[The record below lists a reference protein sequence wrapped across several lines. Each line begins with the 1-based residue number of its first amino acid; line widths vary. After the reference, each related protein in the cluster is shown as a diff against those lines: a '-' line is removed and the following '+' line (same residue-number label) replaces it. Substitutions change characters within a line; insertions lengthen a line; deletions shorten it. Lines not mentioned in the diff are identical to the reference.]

1 MFRTQFFVFIM
12 LIAVSLASCAPVA
25 EPTIPPPIMT
35 EEPVI
40 PVTGV
45 AVVQGV
51 EIQILE
57 SQPLQV
63 NAIVRG
69 QLPDGG
75 CTTISAVNQMHD
87 GNTFKI
93 TLATTTDPLAICTQA
108 LTPFEEVVLL
118 DVSNL
123 PPAKYFVNAN
133 GIEQSFELLPQ
144 DVSQF
149 KQVLVDGLNA
159 RNYDLLKILMDQS
172 LTIGYWL
179 SEGTTISPDAAIEQF
194 RLNLLNS
201 TSPIVADHSKNLIEL
216 LGTDW
221 DKIVDSE
228 INEVNP
234 LFTSGWGSQGKD
246 EAILFVAK
254 LPDGSLYWYGMLF
267 ARDGF
272 KQGSPNTGVNQP
284 APGRKPIPTISILEV
299 VKDSSVTIQTSNYP
313 ANIDFKVRMNVM
325 GTQGVNGFVV
335 DTINSRKGGSFTVT
349 FDIPPKLHGEKKIA
363 IRLES
368 KEGYYSYN
376 WFENSNSGNVSNPAN
391 PQPTNVKYVI
401 AQQDVTI
408 HSGPGNS
415 YRILG
420 RIAEGQIVKV
430 TGISANGNWWQ
441 VICPDRTA
449 GSCWVSAN
457 TRFTRPVDVNGTADV
472 QSLEIQILESYPLQV
487 NAIARGQLPDA
498 GCTTIASAS
507 QQRSGNVIR
516 VTLKTSI
523 DPLALCAQMLTPFEY
538 VIPLDV
544 SHLLPG
550 TYIVNVNG
558 VEGSFELPEYVD
570 PVDIS

>member
-1 MFRTQFFVFIM
+1 MFRTQFFVFII
-12 LIAVSLASCAPVA
+12 LIAVFLASCAPEAVT
-25 EPTIPPPIMT
+25 PIPPPTMT
-35 EEPVI
+35 EEPAI

-51 EIQILE
+51 EIQILG

-63 NAIVRG
+63 NVIVRG

-75 CTTISAVNQMHD
+75 CTTISAVNQVRD

-93 TLATTTDPLAICTQA
+93 TLATTTDPLAICAQA
-108 LTPFEEVVLL
+108 LTPFEEVVPL
-118 DVSNL
+118 DVSTL
-123 PPAKYFVNAN
+123 PPATYFVNAN
-133 GIEQSFELLPQ
+133 GIEQSFDLVPQ

-194 RLNLLNS
+194 SLNLLNS
-201 TSPIVADHSKNLIEL
+201 TSPIVADPSKNLIEL

-221 DKIVDSE
+221 EKIVDPE
-228 INEVNP
+228 IKEVNP

-272 KQGSPNTGVNQP
+272 KQGAPTTGVNQP
-284 APGRKPIPTISILEV
+284 APGRQPIPTISILEV
-299 VKDSSVTIQTSNYP
+299 VKDGSVTIRTNNYP

-335 DTINSRKGGSFTVT
+335 DTINSRKGGSFTAT

-376 WFENSNSGNVSNPAN
+376 WFENSNSGNVSNP
-391 PQPTNVKYVI
+391 QPTDVKYVI
-401 AQQDVTI
+401 AQQDVTVY
-408 HSGPGNS
+408 SGPGNN
-415 YRILG
+415 YRNLG

-430 TGISANGNWWQ
+430 TGISADGNWWQ
-441 VICPDRTA
+441 VICPDGTA

-457 TRFTRPVDVNGTADV
+457 TRFTRPVDINGTADV
-472 QSLEIQILESYPLQV
+472 QSLEIRILESYPLQV

-498 GCTTIASAS
+498 GCTTITSAS

-516 VTLKTSI
+516 VTLKTTI

-570 PVDIS
+570 AVDVP